1 MPFFNCDAIVAH
13 ETSTH
18 IRGYQGLRDSG
29 ANFGGV
35 PDRGQP
41 LAPVLPQSGGIR
53 PAPTRARD
61 MVARACA
68 LRLAMGRSAH
78 TLAIEGRHW
87 G

>member
-41 LAPVLPQSGGIR
+41 LAPVLPQ
-53 PAPTRARD
+53 APGYAESWD
-61 MVARACA
+61 
-68 LRLAMGRSAH
+68 
-78 TLAIEGRHW
+78 
-87 G
+87 

>member
-41 LAPVLPQSGGIR
+41 LAPVLPQI
-53 PAPTRARD
+53 PAS
-61 MVARACA
+61 
-68 LRLAMGRSAH
+68 L
-78 TLAIEGRHW
+78 EF
-87 G
+87 

>member
-1 MPFFNCDAIVAH
+1 MLITTGGGSYALFCDAIVAH

-41 LAPVLPQSGGIR
+41 LAPVLPQAQG
-53 PAPTRARD
+53 
-61 MVARACA
+61 
-68 LRLAMGRSAH
+68 
-78 TLAIEGRHW
+78 
-87 G
+87 

>member
-35 PDRGQP
+35 SDRGQP
-41 LAPVLPQSGGIR
+41 LAPVLTQVKI
-53 PAPTRARD
+53 
-61 MVARACA
+61 VAQQAQA
-68 LRLAMGRSAH
+68 VL
-78 TLAIEGRHW
+78 
-87 G
+87 

>member
-1 MPFFNCDAIVAH
+1 MPFFMCDAIVAH

-41 LAPVLPQSGGIR
+41 LAPVLPQALYNSCVVLTAW
-53 PAPTRARD
+53 PHAPCT
-61 MVARACA
+61 
-68 LRLAMGRSAH
+68 
-78 TLAIEGRHW
+78 IQ
-87 G
+87 